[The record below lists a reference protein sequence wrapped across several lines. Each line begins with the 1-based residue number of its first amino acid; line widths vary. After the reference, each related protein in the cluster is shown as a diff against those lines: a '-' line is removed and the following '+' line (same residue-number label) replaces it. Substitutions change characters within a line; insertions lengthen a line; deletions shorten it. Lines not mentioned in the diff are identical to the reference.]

1 MKFVVASAFAAF
13 ASATLLNS
21 NFLEFAQYVSEFGKH
36 YGTTEEFEFR
46 MNVFAENM
54 AKIRAFKSE
63 TSTVGANKFTDYT
76 QNEYKRLLG
85 FRA

>member
-1 MKFVVASAFAAF
+1 MKFVVASAFAAY

-46 MNVFAENM
+46 MNVFA
-54 AKIRAFKSE
+54 
-63 TSTVGANKFTDYT
+63 
-76 QNEYKRLLG
+76 
-85 FRA
+85 